1 MSKSRR
7 GNRDQLRARQEA
19 ALEKKWIETM
29 KQQHSIRN
37 KSYDASIAKEL
48 AADMRE
54 EEIYRAGLAEV
65 YGDVDNKTLQRRIR
79 DLEEE
84 LLETTGDGSDVVELL
99 KELQDELARRDNEA

>member
-1 MSKSRR
+1 
-7 GNRDQLRARQEA
+7 
-19 ALEKKWIETM
+19 M

-54 EEIYRAGLAEV
+54 EEIYSAGLAEV
-65 YGDVDNKTLQRRIR
+65 YGDVDSKTLQRRIR

>member
-1 MSKSRR
+1 MLVAPLVLVVMS
-7 GNRDQLRARQEA
+7 
-19 ALEKKWIETM
+19 
-29 KQQHSIRN
+29 
-37 KSYDASIAKEL
+37 SYDASIAKEL

-54 EEIYRAGLAEV
+54 EEIYNTGLAEV
-65 YGDVDNKTLQRRIR
+65 YGDVDSKTLQRRIR